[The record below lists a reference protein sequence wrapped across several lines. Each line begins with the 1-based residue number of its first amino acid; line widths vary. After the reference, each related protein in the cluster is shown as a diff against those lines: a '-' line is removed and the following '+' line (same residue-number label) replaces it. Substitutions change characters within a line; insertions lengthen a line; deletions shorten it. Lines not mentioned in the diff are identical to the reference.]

1 MSHADRS
8 PVSASEAMEDLAAED
23 LAAED
28 LAWLTE
34 RLTEYQ
40 ELLLYLHDR

>member
-1 MSHADRS
+1 MSQVDRS
-8 PVSASEAMEDLAAED
+8 SVSAPEELEDLPAED
-23 LAAED
+23 R
-28 LAWLTE
+28 AWLAE

>member
-1 MSHADRS
+1 MSQVDRS
-8 PVSASEAMEDLAAED
+8 PVSAPEAMEDLAAED
-23 LAAED
+23 R
-28 LAWLTE
+28 AWLIE